1 MFRNP
6 LEERGGG
13 VCNGGQ
19 NQNWLPNPWLLGGH
33 KWAEMLHH
41 PFILGDPQT
50 KGDKI
55 RIGCLTPA
63 FWGAHKWEEML
74 RHPYILDDP
83 QQRGQNQSRKINKK
97 KPKIFPWCP

>member
-13 VCNGGQ
+13 V
-19 NQNWLPNPWLLGGH
+19 
-33 KWAEMLHH
+33 A
-41 PFILGDPQT
+41 

-63 FWGAHKWEEML
+63 FWRAHKWAEML
-74 RHPYILDDP
+74 RHPCILDDP
-83 QQRGQNQSRKINKK
+83 NKGDKIKTQKKNQKKQKQKFSHRVNDSASRPTITPNGV
-97 KPKIFPWCP
+97 